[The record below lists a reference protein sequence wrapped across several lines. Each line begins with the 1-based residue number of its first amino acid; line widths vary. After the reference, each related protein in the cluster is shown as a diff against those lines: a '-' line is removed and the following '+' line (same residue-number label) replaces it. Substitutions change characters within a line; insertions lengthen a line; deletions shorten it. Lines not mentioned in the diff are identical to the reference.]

1 MKIGEFNVLFL
12 LKIVHIVFM
21 KKIIE
26 SAWDDR
32 SLLELAEFKS
42 KYSDTINQ
50 VMADLDAGK
59 IRVADNSNAGWQV
72 NEWIKKA
79 ILLYFKIS
87 DSLRSAPGELLSF
100 DKVPLK
106 CHQWT
111 NNNFLN
117 AGFRLVPGA
126 IVRYA
131 SFISRNVVLM
141 PSFVNVGAFIGEG
154 TMIDTWVNI
163 GSCAQIGSKC
173 HISVGVGIGGVLEP
187 IQANPVIIEDDVFIG
202 ASSQIVEGVIIGE
215 GSVIGMGTYIGASTK
230 IFDKLTGIISYG
242 KIPPYSVVVPGTVP
256 SSDGKVQLNAAI
268 IIKKVDKNIKAK
280 TSIND
285 WLRYND

>member
-1 MKIGEFNVLFL
+1 MIGFNVLFL
-12 LKIVHIVFM
+12 HKIVHQVFM

-26 SAWDDR
+26 SAWDER
-32 SLLELAEFKS
+32 SSINLSDFKIKYTSTIQQVLAEL
-42 KYSDTINQ
+42 DT
-50 VMADLDAGK
+50 GK
-59 IRVADNSNAGWQV
+59 IRTAEKINGTWQV

-87 DSLRSAPGELLSF
+87 ESLKSEENGMLAY

-106 CHQWT
+106 CANWT
-111 NNNFLN
+111 NEDFIN

-131 SFISRNVVLM
+131 SYVAKNVVLM
-141 PSFVNVGAFIGEG
+141 PSFTNVGAFIDEG
-154 TMIDTWVNI
+154 TMIDTFVNV
-163 GSCAQIGSKC
+163 GSCAQIGKNC

-202 ASSQIVEGVIIGE
+202 ASSQIVEGAIIGQ
-215 GSVIGMGTYIGASTK
+215 GSVIGMGTYIGGSTK
-230 IFDKLTGIISYG
+230 IYDKETKSISYG
-242 KIPPYSVVVPGTVP
+242 VVPPYSVVVPGTVP
-256 SSDGKVQLNAAI
+256 SSDGLVQLNAAI
-268 IIKKVDKNIKAK
+268 IIKKTNPEIKAK
-280 TSIND
+280 TSINE

>member
-1 MKIGEFNVLFL
+1 
-12 LKIVHIVFM
+12 M

-26 SAWDDR
+26 AAWDDR
-32 SLLELAEFKS
+32 DLLAPKDFKS
-42 KYSDTINQ
+42 KYVNAINE
-50 VMADLDAGK
+50 VLAELDQGK
-59 IRVADNSNAGWQV
+59 IRVAGHGGVSWQV
-72 NEWIKKA
+72 NEWVKKA
-79 ILLYFKIS
+79 ILLYFKVT
-87 DSLRSAPGELLSF
+87 DSKISAPNEPLSF

-106 CHQWT
+106 CQHWDT
-111 NNNFLN
+111 NDFLS

-131 SFISRNVVLM
+131 SFISKNVVLM
-141 PSFVNVGAFIGEG
+141 PSFVNVGAFIGAG
-154 TMIDTWVNI
+154 TMIDTFVNV
-163 GSCAQIGSKC
+163 GSCAQIGSNC

-230 IFDKLTGIISYG
+230 IYDKLTGIISYG
-242 KIPPYSVVVPGTVP
+242 SIPPYSVVVPGTVP
-256 SSDGKVQLNAAI
+256 STDGKAQLNAAI
-268 IIKKVDKNIKAK
+268 IIKKVNKEIKAK